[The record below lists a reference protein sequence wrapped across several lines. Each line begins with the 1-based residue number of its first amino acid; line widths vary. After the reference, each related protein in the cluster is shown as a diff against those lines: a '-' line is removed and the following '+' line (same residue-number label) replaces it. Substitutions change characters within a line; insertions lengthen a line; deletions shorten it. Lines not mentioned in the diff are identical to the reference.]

1 MHEISERVQHIAS
14 DICVPSIV
22 ATCGHAACGT
32 GTLDTC
38 FSETELSEE
47 HSRRRVAPWNSVPS
61 TIPKAQ
67 HASHAAAV
75 LGLGFPFS
83 VAHATT
89 TNPAGNSRI
98 DAAAGDSVSD
108 FSRHIIRDVVVSSQ
122 PQDHVDVPSFNP
134 LSGVQLVPGA
144 PDRPAKI
151 VGTEG
156 R

>member
-1 MHEISERVQHIAS
+1 MDPGQE
-14 DICVPSIV
+14 
-22 ATCGHAACGT
+22 AAHSCFHGT
-32 GTLDTC
+32 Y
-38 FSETELSEE
+38 FPEN
-47 HSRRRVAPWNSVPS
+47 HSRRGFAPWNSVPS
-61 TIPKAQ
+61 TKPKAQ
-67 HASHAAAV
+67 HVSQAAAV
-75 LGLGFPFS
+75 LGPGFPS
-83 VAHATT
+83 RVAHATT
-89 TNPAGNSRI
+89 TSPAGNSRI